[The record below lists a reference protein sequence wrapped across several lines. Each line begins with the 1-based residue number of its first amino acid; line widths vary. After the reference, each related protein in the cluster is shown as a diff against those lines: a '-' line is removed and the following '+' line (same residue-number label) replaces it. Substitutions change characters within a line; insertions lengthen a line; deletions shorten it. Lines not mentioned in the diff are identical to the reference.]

1 MVALQ
6 NIFYDVE
13 IDGKELVL
21 LPSSIIPLYKEWQQK
36 VIKLRKRKRK
46 KIKTLLSFKIT
57 LDNVELY
64 REEVKLE

>member
-13 IDGKELVL
+13 VDGKELVL

-64 REEVKLE
+64 REEIKLE